1 MKRIILMLA
10 LFGVVIGAKAQVAIE
25 DGKLFDNTH
34 VTIQGGVATPLKL
47 SSVFPVNPTATL
59 SIGKWFT
66 PVFGAEVE
74 GTAWFGS
81 VGMKDGNLSWDWD
94 GNMYN
99 FVRGSYV
106 GINGLTNLTNLFC
119 GYNGKPR
126 TFEVGT
132 QIGIGW
138 VHRYMKTNAAQTI
151 EDNNIPFQVYPNADK
166 DRNGVGVKTGLDFA
180 FNLGS
185 KKAHTLSV
193 RPAVLWEV
201 ANHWNKVQFNRNKAQ
216 LYLGVAYTYHFKN
229 SNGTHYFKT
238 HDIGELN
245 AQINYLRG
253 RLDECEGREP
263 KVVERI
269 VEKTVDVVSQNTWV
283 VQFAKNSYELTN
295 EAKEVLD
302 AIGENTV
309 VNIVGTA
316 SPEGEMEHNK
326 RLSEQRAA
334 NVADY
339 LSKRGVKVN
348 SWVGK
353 GVMIGESTNRLA
365 IVTVNK

>member
-25 DGKLFDNTH
+25 DGKLFDNTY

-47 SSVFPVNPTATL
+47 SSVFPINPSAT
-59 SIGKWFT
+59 IAVGKWFT
-66 PVFGAEVE
+66 PVFGAEIE

-81 VGMKDGNLSWDWD
+81 VDSEGHWDWD
-94 GNMYN
+94 GTAHN
-99 FVRGSYV
+99 FIRGSYV
-106 GINGLTNLTNLFC
+106 GVNGLTNLTNLFR

-126 TFEVGT
+126 TFEVST
-132 QIGIGW
+132 QVGIGW
-138 VHRYMKTNAAQTI
+138 CHRYTPN
-151 EDNNIPFQVYPNADK
+151 NADK
-166 DRNGVGVKTGLDFA
+166 NRNGVGVKTGLDFA

-201 ANHWNKVQFNRNKAQ
+201 ANHQFNRNKAQ

>member
-1 MKRIILMLA
+1 MKRLIIFMFA
-10 LFGVVIGAKAQVAIE
+10 LVSAVVGVKAQTTVE
-25 DGKLFDNTH
+25 EGKLFDNMH
-34 VTIQGGVATPLKL
+34 ITIQGGVSTPLKL
-47 SSVFPVNPTATL
+47 SSVFPINPSATVAV
-59 SIGKWFT
+59 GKWFT

-81 VGMKDGNLSWDWD
+81 VDSDGHWDWD
-94 GNMYN
+94 GTAHN

-106 GINGLTNLTNLFC
+106 GVNGLTNLTNLLC

-132 QIGIGW
+132 QIGLGW
-138 VHRYMKTNAAQTI
+138 CHRYTPN
-151 EDNNIPFQVYPNADK
+151 NADK
-166 DRNGVGVKTGLDFA
+166 NRNGVGVKTGLDLA

-185 KKAHTLSV
+185 KKAHTLSI
-193 RPAVLWEV
+193 RPAVLWEI

-245 AQINYLRG
+245 ARINYLKG

-263 KVVERI
+263 KVVERV
-269 VEKTVDVVSQNTWV
+269 VEKTVNVVTDRTWV
-283 VQFAKNSYELTN
+283 VQFAKNSYELTD
-295 EAKEVLD
+295 EAKKVLD
-302 AIGENTV
+302 AIKANEV
-309 VNIVGTA
+309 VDIVGTA

-339 LSKRGVKVN
+339 LSKRGVKIN
-348 SWVGK
+348 SWGGK

-365 IVTVNK
+365 IVTVSE